1 MAGNIIV
8 TALIVI
14 ILIVAAAA
22 AAIIFIINYRHD
34 IELLQTVSTIDRGTW
49 SERRLVVKLLHLGIP
64 PDSIFHDLYVHK
76 YGNAFAQID
85 TVAITNAGILVFEV
99 KDYSGWIFGHGYH
112 QYWTQVLAYGREK
125 YRFYNPILQNQG
137 HIDAIRKKLKSY
149 GNLPI
154 WSIIVFYGNCQLR
167 DIDNIPANTF
177 VTKPYNIHKIIS
189 SILTNNPTITDDL
202 KIATSQILKEAVY
215 NGSDPAL
222 RAEHINRLNKSLN
235 ANPSTVKKRNF
246 WI

>member
-1 MAGNIIV
+1 MLITVILIFAC
-8 TALIVI
+8 IVI
-14 ILIVAAAA
+14 SYL
-22 AAIIFIINYRHD
+22 RHRQNVK
-34 IELLQTVSTIDRGTW
+34 LLRSVSTPDRGTRA
-49 SERRLVVKLLHLGIP
+49 ERRLVVKMLRRGVHP
-64 PDSIFHDLYVHK
+64 KAIFHDLYLQKRNGEFSQVD
-76 YGNAFAQID
+76 IV
-85 TVAITNAGILVFEV
+85 VATPQGLLAIEV

-137 HIDAIRKKLKSY
+137 HIDALRKKLKSH

-167 DIDNIPANTF
+167 DINSIPANTF
-177 VTKPYNIHKIIS
+177 VIKPYNIHKIIS
-189 SILTNNPTITDDL
+189 SILTNNPTITDDV